1 MVRRHQFGPEGHAYV
16 RRYLESGARFEKR
29 LGALLLDHHDV
40 DGGSVWAFVRA
51 DSPPEKLA
59 AHETG
64 RLFPKGDPDWAT
76 QADRW
81 LRESLSGDDRVLLI
95 EHPYAKPT
103 DGWLRNNADRRVLVC
118 GDDLYECYLA
128 EDGELVGWLGGA
140 TWEPYTGVIA
150 PASPDLPGEGERRL
164 VQPELIS
171 SLSEGALA
179 VIVGAWDDE
188 GWIVWEPDGPVLE
201 QRE

>member
-59 AHETG
+59 AFETG

-76 QADRW
+76 QADRGYGKAS
-81 LRESLSGDDRVLLI
+81 R
-95 EHPYAKPT
+95 
-103 DGWLRNNADRRVLVC
+103 
-118 GDDLYECYLA
+118 
-128 EDGELVGWLGGA
+128 A
-140 TWEPYTGVIA
+140 TIGCC
-150 PASPDLPGEGERRL
+150 
-164 VQPELIS
+164 
-171 SLSEGALA
+171 
-179 VIVGAWDDE
+179 
-188 GWIVWEPDGPVLE
+188 
-201 QRE
+201 